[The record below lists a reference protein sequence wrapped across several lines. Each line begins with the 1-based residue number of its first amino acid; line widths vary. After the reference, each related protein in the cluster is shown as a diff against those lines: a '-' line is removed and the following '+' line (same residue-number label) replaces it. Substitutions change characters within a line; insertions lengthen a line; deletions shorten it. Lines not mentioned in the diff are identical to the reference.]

1 MAFTYLIAGIIV
13 IAIVA
18 VLLVM
23 MGRKPPSVSGDLN
36 GAGKPRHTKS
46 QSQIM
51 KEASRR
57 LSRNPDDP
65 AGLIPLG
72 DIYYQNQL
80 WDKAFPIYQNLSRLS
95 AISDKIDKLQV
106 NVRAGEIALKLNAN
120 EEAIKFLT
128 LAYAQDSQDVNVNKN
143 LGIAYYNL
151 NQFEKAVPC
160 FKKTLMIDPLTEK
173 AFSYLAMALYKQH
186 HYRESITYFKKAI
199 TEDPANKETMFYY
212 AQAMSEDGHGD
223 KAVQIFSHLRADTE
237 FGPTSCLHA
246 GIYHSNQGNKDL
258 AIQDFLIGLKHQN
271 IAPETKIEIQYR
283 LALCYLDQNKLQD
296 GLSVL
301 RQVRAQNQNYKDV
314 NGLLARYQELGQ
326 NHNLQVYLS
335 GPASEFVVLCRKI
348 VTAFYERGNAKIVDI
363 KVAASYVDI
372 IADID
377 TPKWEDTELFRFFRT
392 TGVTG
397 EIFVRE
403 FLDMLRDK
411 KAGRGT
417 CFTAGSFSEEA
428 AKYVEGRPLD
438 LVERAGL
445 TKLLKKI
452 N

>member
-160 FKKTLMIDPLTEK
+160 FKKIL
-173 AFSYLAMALYKQH
+173 
-186 HYRESITYFKKAI
+186 
-199 TEDPANKETMFYY
+199 
-212 AQAMSEDGHGD
+212 
-223 KAVQIFSHLRADTE
+223 
-237 FGPTSCLHA
+237 
-246 GIYHSNQGNKDL
+246 
-258 AIQDFLIGLKHQN
+258 
-271 IAPETKIEIQYR
+271 
-283 LALCYLDQNKLQD
+283 LQKR
-296 GLSVL
+296 LSVILQWLFISSIITGKVLLTL
-301 RQVRAQNQNYKDV
+301 R
-314 NGLLARYQELGQ
+314 
-326 NHNLQVYLS
+326 
-335 GPASEFVVLCRKI
+335 
-348 VTAFYERGNAKIVDI
+348 
-363 KVAASYVDI
+363 
-372 IADID
+372 
-377 TPKWEDTELFRFFRT
+377 
-392 TGVTG
+392 
-397 EIFVRE
+397 
-403 FLDMLRDK
+403 
-411 KAGRGT
+411 
-417 CFTAGSFSEEA
+417 
-428 AKYVEGRPLD
+428 
-438 LVERAGL
+438 
-445 TKLLKKI
+445 KL
-452 N
+452 